1 MNSLAI
7 SPEIVLYMLQ
17 GQNIKRDTVN
27 KVDMTGGKV
36 DITDKKEENSN
47 EKDKKK
53 ISI

>member
-27 KVDMTGGKV
+27 KVDMT
-36 DITDKKEENSN
+36 DKKEENIKDENSK
-47 EKDKKK
+47 EKDKED
-53 ISI
+53 